1 MTLETTTLIVIFMS
15 AHVCF
20 MFVLLYYVRK
30 RFVRAYGRIFEIE
43 TKLNGF
49 LNTYYYGDIK
59 EALRDIDKQ
68 EAKIKVDR
76 EGNVVYIRH
85 SDGDER
91 DVPKPDRSFF
101 LRGKKN
107 ED

>member
-1 MTLETTTLIVIFMS
+1 MTLEAIILIIIFIS
-15 AHVCF
+15 AHACF
-20 MFVLLYYVRK
+20 MLMLFYYIRK

-43 TKLNGF
+43 AKLNGF

-59 EALRDIDKQ
+59 EALTDIDKQ

>member
-49 LNTYYYGDIK
+49 LNTYYYGDIE
-59 EALRDIDKQ
+59 EALREIDEQ
-68 EAKIKVDR
+68 ENKTKVDR
-76 EGNVVYIRH
+76 DGNILYIKY
-85 SDGDER
+85 R
-91 DVPKPDRSFF
+91 DK
-101 LRGKKN
+101 
-107 ED
+107 